1 MSKKLSA
8 SCINR
13 YCELIGKCV
22 LKKTLNRVLM
32 NAGVKMM
39 KANTEPGI
47 YFLKNFLF
55 VELHVEDKAE

>member
-1 MSKKLSA
+1 MSKKLLSA

-39 KANTEPGI
+39 KANTESVI
-47 YFLKNFLF
+47 YFF
-55 VELHVEDKAE
+55 